1 MIRNKEIMKNH
12 FVLPTQTNRWLA
24 RLALAGLSVLLLS
37 LGLMTARPEQALAAE
52 AESGAPTAL
61 CLPGVYSETPD
72 DCLPLG
78 PSVTLSEMSA
88 QGFELPLRPMPSA
101 QTDPGLKKMP
111 FYYLELK
118 STGPTAV
125 YNTSADAL
133 AKTSPARV
141 ISGGELRYVSFTDIY
156 YGEGGVPVLYWL
168 RETGWINAED
178 VENRVWESNNF
189 QGITLRQTPDRPF
202 GWVLPLDYSFK
213 LKRTPG
219 YATTGFSSRTL
230 LPYDVVQVYSTRVV
244 DNYPWYQVGPNEWI
258 EARFVGLVTPNDTPP
273 AGVTGSRWIEINLE
287 EQTLAVYEGGR
298 MVFATL
304 IATGQD
310 PFFTQP
316 GVFQI
321 YKKLDATHMSGAF
334 TADRSDYYYLQDV
347 PWTMYYDKARAL
359 HTAYWRTRFG
369 YPQSH
374 GCVNLAPG
382 DAHWLFVWAQEGDWV
397 YVHDP
402 SGKTPTDPKLYGDG
416 GA

>member
-1 MIRNKEIMKNH
+1 MKVN
-12 FVLPTQTNRWLA
+12 LQTRWNQLIHWSI
-24 RLALAGLSVLLLS
+24 RLAFAGAAALVFS
-37 LGLMTARPEQALAAE
+37 LGRTPAPAVQAQIAE
-52 AESGAPTAL
+52 VQSTAPTAL
-61 CLPGVYSETPD
+61 CLPGVYTETPD

-78 PSVTLSEMSA
+78 PSQALASMAA
-88 QGFELPLRPMPSA
+88 QGFELPLRPLPA
-101 QTDPGLKKMP
+101 APTDPALKKMP

-118 STGPTAV
+118 SSSGTPV
-125 YNTSADAL
+125 FNSVEDAL
-133 AKTSPARV
+133 GGRSPARY
-141 ISGGELRYVSFTDIY
+141 IAGGDLRYVSFSDVY
-156 YGEGGVPVLYWL
+156 YGEGGIPILYWL
-168 RETGWINAED
+168 RETGWIKAED
-178 VENRVWESNNF
+178 VENRIWESNTF
-189 QGITLRQTPDRPF
+189 QGITLRQTPSRPF

-219 YATTGFSSRTL
+219 YALSDYSTNL
-230 LPYDVVQVYSTRVV
+230 LYPYDVVQVYGTQVV
-244 DNYPWYQVGPNEWI
+244 DNYAWYQVGPHEWI
-258 EARFVGLVTPNDTPP
+258 EARFVGLVIPSPTPP
-273 AGVTGSRWIEINLE
+273 EKISGSRWIEINLE
-287 EQTLAVYEGGR
+287 EQTLAVYEEGE

-304 IATGQD
+304 VATGQD

-334 TADRSDYYYLQDV
+334 TADRSDYYYLEDV

-382 DAHWLFVWAQEGDWV
+382 DANWLYQWAKEGDWV

-402 SGKTPTDPKLYGDG
+402 SGKTPTDPSLYGDG